1 MGGDLYRQFISC
13 LWALAGHGRASGDGC
28 AAWSSSPVPG
38 VGGAWNRRSPTDGR
52 KALRSHSHLCSELSI
67 PQELGKQATFS
78 FSPWHQQSIS
88 TSCFPVCSC
97 KMTWF
102 EWFFTQVTHST
113 DVFSVCVD
121 RDLEPVLHG
130 AILVSAISPVIFMH
144 KLLTLRIIYI
154 LITDSQP
161 PLGESSDLFTS
172 SWQASE
178 GFLTQACWAIEPK

>member
-1 MGGDLYRQFISC
+1 MGTCTDNLSPASEPWQDMGGLLGMAVQPGA
-13 LWALAGHGRASGDGC
+13 ALQSLGWEVRGTAD
-28 AAWSSSPVPG
+28 P
-38 VGGAWNRRSPTDGR
+38 PTDGR
-52 KALRSHSHLCSELSI
+52 KALRSHSHLCSELSM
-67 PQELGKQATFS
+67 PRELGKQVTFS

-178 GFLTQACWAIEPK
+178 GFLTQAC